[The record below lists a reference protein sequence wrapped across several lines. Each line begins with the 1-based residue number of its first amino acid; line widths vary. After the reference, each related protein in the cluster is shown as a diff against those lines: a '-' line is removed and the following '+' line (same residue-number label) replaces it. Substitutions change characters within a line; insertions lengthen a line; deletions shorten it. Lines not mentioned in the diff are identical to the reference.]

1 MHIGMT
7 QRFHHQDTDYV
18 AWLHAHQRDGY
29 VLNMAGSE
37 TRLHRAGCDHLWRP
51 IREGRRLTA
60 DYPKTCSTSLA
71 NLTPLL
77 GAGRRCPSCAP

>member
-1 MHIGMT
+1 
-7 QRFHHQDTDYV
+7 
-18 AWLHAHQRDGY
+18 